1 MLVAE
6 GLTKAFGGPPVVDGV
21 SFTLA
26 RGTITGLIGPN
37 GAGKTT
43 LFNLIAASLAPDSG
57 TITLDGAR
65 IEGLRPDQVFG
76 RGLGRTFQ
84 IPRPFPA
91 MTVLENVMLAPQ
103 GQQGERFWA
112 NWLKPGAVEAEE
124 KRNRERAMHW
134 LDFVGLA
141 RLAQQPA
148 SVLSGGQRKLLE
160 LARVLVA
167 EPKLILLDEPGA
179 GVAPPLLAIIMEKI
193 AELNA
198 RGITFLII
206 EHNMDLV
213 MTLCRPVMV
222 LAQGRKLLE
231 GPPEQVKSDPRVIEA
246 YLGGSDDR
254 RAEAPQ
260 VPSTEGLNRIPT
272 A

>member
-1 MLVAE
+1 
-6 GLTKAFGGPPVVDGV
+6 
-21 SFTLA
+21 
-26 RGTITGLIGPN
+26 
-37 GAGKTT
+37 
-43 LFNLIAASLAPDSG
+43 
-57 TITLDGAR
+57 
-65 IEGLRPDQVFG
+65 
-76 RGLGRTFQ
+76 
-84 IPRPFPA
+84 
-91 MTVLENVMLAPQ
+91 
-103 GQQGERFWA
+103 
-112 NWLKPGAVEAEE
+112 
-124 KRNRERAMHW
+124 MHW

-231 GPPEQVKSDPRVIEA
+231 GPPEEVKRDPRVIEA
-246 YLGGSDDR
+246 YLG
-254 RAEAPQ
+254 
-260 VPSTEGLNRIPT
+260 
-272 A
+272 